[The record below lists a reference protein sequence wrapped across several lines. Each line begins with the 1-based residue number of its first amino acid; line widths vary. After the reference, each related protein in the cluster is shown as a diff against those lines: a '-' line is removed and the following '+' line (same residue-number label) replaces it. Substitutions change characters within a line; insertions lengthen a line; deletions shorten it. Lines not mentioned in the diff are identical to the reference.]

1 MRVVR
6 GGFSTREDGWALRV
20 TPGEKLEN
28 KGCLGRVQEMGAFLR
43 DRAPS
48 TGLAPAWASPPVWA
62 VFVTLSAVVFHWG
75 VCVRLVIFQK
85 VRQKY

>member
-48 TGLAPAWASPPVWA
+48 TVLAPA
-62 VFVTLSAVVFHWG
+62 
-75 VCVRLVIFQK
+75 
-85 VRQKY
+85 